1 MGNYT
6 QALYG
11 ITGEKEMKKVLIL
24 SGSPRKGGN
33 SDVLCDEFAK
43 GAISVGASVEKI
55 RISEK
60 RIAPCTGCYFCKNNG
75 GRCALN
81 DDMGEVLEKILAAD
95 TLVLSSPVYFYS
107 VSAQMKTVIDRCVAR
122 WTEIANKELY
132 YIMTAAEEDDDTMD
146 GTLACFRGFA
156 KCIDGYEEKGVL
168 YGRGVYEKGDVLQ
181 RQELLQI
188 AYEMGQSV

>member
-1 MGNYT
+1 
-6 QALYG
+6 
-11 ITGEKEMKKVLIL
+11 MKKVLIL

-132 YIMTAAEEDDDTMD
+132 YIMTAAEEDEDTMD